1 MQCAC
6 AWYFCVLTEWSAD
19 EKTNVYFVYFYMYE
33 NSIMCWIYAEE
44 IKLVFNTTEFLIMM
58 AFDLYACS
66 IFAHFRFGFTFFF
79 SFFFST
85 WLCSLLFSAVCVY
98 SATLSLV
105 ERRALLTCDTIS
117 KYRNVSKQWCWW
129 VWSSHSLCVFL
140 AKLLLTART
149 WEGDAWLSRTE
160 LMECVRTDVALRVC
174 AWLWVSAFVCA
185 FMCVGIENVKQ
196 PVQNGATSSAFAGWP
211 IQQIK

>member
-1 MQCAC
+1 MERRRKNKCI
-6 AWYFCVLTEWSAD
+6 FCIFLYVWKFNYVLNLCWRNQTCFQYHRISNYD
-19 EKTNVYFVYFYMYE
+19 GVRFVRMLNFR
-33 NSIMCWIYAEE
+33 SFSLWIY
-44 IKLVFNTTEFLIMM
+44 V
-58 AFDLYACS
+58 
-66 IFAHFRFGFTFFF
+66 FF